1 MTTPQTNQGT
11 APQVGGGFTP
21 GPWAAFM
28 GTGNARAAV
37 RSDAGHVAFCTMR
50 GLGPVPPL
58 LRPEMEANARLIAAA
73 PELLEAAIWIVKYA
87 DSEPDGG
94 DRVEMHRANVER
106 ARAAIAKAVQ
116 P

>member
-21 GPWAAFM
+21 GPWCVVIGKRISVAPVR
-28 GTGNARAAV
+28 GGQVVAV
-37 RSDAGHVAFCTMR
+37 CNYDN
-50 GLGPVPPL
+50 GPI
-58 LRPEMEANARLIAAA
+58 EKANARLIAAA

-106 ARAAIAKAVQ
+106 ARAAIAKAEQ